1 MTNYYPV
8 YLNLRGRRCV
18 IVGGGTVA
26 EGKIGR
32 LLDSGADIC
41 VVSPDAT
48 PGIRQFV
55 DDGAVRWEQ
64 REYRPG
70 DLEGAFIAIAATNVR
85 EVNRRIF
92 EEANSRGVMLNAV
105 DDPPNCSFIAPSI
118 VQRGPVTLA
127 ISTRGVSPALARK
140 LRESLQN
147 SEDLAWADLSSVM
160 AVARSHLREIEM
172 LSSIDPQRWQCCIT
186 PQLLAM
192 AQDGRDAEAVESLLA
207 GLTGDDGRGLCDDVA
222 SCQPDGCQLRQS
234 PQKSPLPVREGLQ
247 ESPLPLQ
254 SSPLPQG
261 EG

>member
-1 MTNYYPV
+1 MTTYYPV

-26 EGKIGR
+26 EGKIAR
-32 LLDSGADIC
+32 LLDSGAEIC

-48 PGIRQFV
+48 PGIRRFAA
-55 DDGAVRWEQ
+55 DGAVRWEQ
-64 REYRPG
+64 RKYRPG

-92 EEANSRGVMLNAV
+92 EEANERGIMLNAV

-127 ISTRGVSPALARK
+127 ISTGGVSPALARK
-140 LRESLQN
+140 LRESLQA
-147 SEDLAWADLSSVM
+147 SDDLAWADLSGVM
-160 AVARSHLREIEM
+160 AVARSHLREAGL
-172 LSSIDPQRWQCCIT
+172 LSTIDPQRWQCCIT

-192 AQDGRDAEAVESLLA
+192 AQEGRQAEATETLLS
-207 GLTGDDGRGLCDDVA
+207 GLTGDDGRGLCDDITQ
-222 SCQPDGCQLRQS
+222 CQAKGCKVRQS
-234 PQKSPLPVREGLQ
+234 QQKSPPTTQ
-247 ESPLPLQ
+247 SFPLPL
-254 SSPLPQG
+254 G

>member
-1 MTNYYPV
+1 MTTYYPV

-26 EGKIGR
+26 EGKISR
-32 LLDSGADIC
+32 LLDSGAEIC

-55 DDGAVRWEQ
+55 ADGAVRWEQ
-64 REYRPG
+64 RRYESG
-70 DLEGAFIAIAATNVR
+70 DLDGAFIAIAATNVR

-92 EEANSRGVMLNAV
+92 EEANERGVMLNAV

-127 ISTRGVSPALARK
+127 ISTGGVSPALARK
-140 LRESLQN
+140 LRESLQA
-147 SEDLAWADLSSVM
+147 SGDLAWADLSGVM
-160 AVARSHLREIEM
+160 AVARSHLREAGL
-172 LSSIDPQRWQCCIT
+172 LSTIDPQRWQCCIT

-192 AQDGRDAEAVESLLA
+192 AQEGRQGEATETLRA
-207 GLTGDDGRGLCDDVA
+207 GLTGDDGRGLCEDITQ
-222 SCQPDGCQLRQS
+222 CQATGCQVRQA
-234 PQKSPLPVREGLQ
+234 QQNSPLPPVADSTQ
-247 ESPLPLQ
+247 NFPLPL
-254 SSPLPQG
+254 G

>member
-1 MTNYYPV
+1 MTAYYPV

-32 LLDSGADIC
+32 LLDSGAEIC

-55 DDGAVRWEQ
+55 ADGDVLWEQ
-64 REYRPG
+64 RNYEHG

-92 EEANSRGVMLNAV
+92 EEAEERGVMLNAV

-127 ISTRGVSPALARK
+127 VSTGGVSPALARK
-140 LRESLQN
+140 LRESLQA
-147 SEDLAWADLSSVM
+147 SDDLAWADLSSVM
-160 AVARSHLREIEM
+160 AVARSHLREAGQ
-172 LSSIDPQRWQCCIT
+172 LAGIDPQRWQCCIT
-186 PQLLAM
+186 RELLIM
-192 AQDGRDAEAVESLLA
+192 AQDGRNAEAAEKLIT
-207 GLTGDDGRGLCDDVA
+207 GLTGQLSDESGGRGLCDDVTACRPEGCAVRQA
-222 SCQPDGCQLRQS
+222 SD
-234 PQKSPLPVREGLQ
+234 KSPLP
-247 ESPLPLQ
+247 PQ
-254 SSPLPQG
+254 SFPPPQG
-261 EG
+261 ES